1 MAAPFIPIVYA
12 LAGVYVRAKTKEMA
26 KRLTAAGFRKTSEGV
41 VKSKA
46 NIIDATKDNIIRLI
60 TRGIAKAK
68 TSNPNKPV
76 TLSGRNKPRTKII
89 RRGDDKPPE
98 AQTSIPKTNR
108 TVNVKFDKSQKLS
121 RFQNAGKPSTTT
133 SPGTTTPFTRIKTGK
148 RTSPVAPT
156 AVSAAG
162 ERPTI
167 DSKPLPKGPKV
178 SSSSP
183 KQPGYSRTGP
193 KADKLPRTKPT
204 GESKVAKS
212 GVLML
217 MSSGPSGLGSGKDA
231 MLEVAREAGF
241 KNVDT
246 APPIN
251 TLQRVIKPKTKPAT
265 VKKQLSAFGS
275 AFKKARANKE
285 YSFTFK
291 DKKYTTRYKEE
302 TVAEHKKKFQKKK

>member
-1 MAAPFIPIVYA
+1 MAPVVLVLGNMAVQVTSA
-12 LAGVYVRAKTKEMA
+12 LIRKQLMKLGFKAAKNYKKYSNVTKVTRDNAANVLNKAQKLSDELRPSSRDLA
-26 KRLTAAGFRKTSEGV
+26 K
-41 VKSKA
+41 
-46 NIIDATKDNIIRLI
+46 
-60 TRGIAKAK
+60 
-68 TSNPNKPV
+68 KP
-76 TLSGRNKPRTKII
+76 KII
-89 RRGDDKPPE
+89 RRKPDEKPPQ
-98 AQTSIPKTNR
+98 AQTSVPKTNR
-108 TVNVKFDKSQKLS
+108 TVNAKFDKSQKLS

-183 KQPGYSRTGP
+183 KQPGYPRTGP
-193 KADKLPRTKPT
+193 KADNPLKNKPT
-204 GESKVAKS
+204 GESKATRS
-212 GVLML
+212 DR
-217 MSSGPSGLGSGKDA
+217 PSGLGSGKGA
-231 MLEVAREAGF
+231 MLEIAREAGF

-251 TLQRVIKPKTKPAT
+251 TLEKIVKPKARPAT
-265 VKKQLSAFGS
+265 VKRELSAFGK
-275 AFKKARANKE
+275 AFKKARADRE

-302 TVAEHKKKFQKKK
+302 TVAEHKKKFQKKKK

>member
-1 MAAPFIPIVYA
+1 MAPVVLVLGNMAVQVTSA
-12 LAGVYVRAKTKEMA
+12 LIRKQLMKLGFKAAKNYKKYSNVTKVTRDNAANVLNKAQKLSDELRPSSRDLA
-26 KRLTAAGFRKTSEGV
+26 K
-41 VKSKA
+41 
-46 NIIDATKDNIIRLI
+46 
-60 TRGIAKAK
+60 
-68 TSNPNKPV
+68 KP
-76 TLSGRNKPRTKII
+76 KII
-89 RRGDDKPPE
+89 RRKPDEKPPE

-108 TVNVKFDKSQKLS
+108 TVNAKFDKSQKLS

-183 KQPGYSRTGP
+183 KQPGYPRTGP
-193 KADKLPRTKPT
+193 KADKPLKNKPT
-204 GESKVAKS
+204 GESKATRS
-212 GVLML
+212 DR
-217 MSSGPSGLGSGKDA
+217 PSGLGSGKSA

-241 KNVDT
+241 RNVDT

-251 TLQRVIKPKTKPAT
+251 TLEKVIKPKARPAA
-265 VKKQLSAFGS
+265 VKKQLSAFGK
-275 AFKKARANKE
+275 AFKKARADRE

-302 TVAEHKKKFQKKK
+302 TVAEHKKKFQKKKK

>member
-1 MAAPFIPIVYA
+1 MAPVVLVLGNMVVQVTSA
-12 LAGVYVRAKTKEMA
+12 LIRKQLMKLGFKAAKNYKKYSNVTKVT
-26 KRLTAAGFRKTSEGV
+26 RDNAANV
-41 VKSKA
+41 LNKA
-46 NIIDATKDNIIRLI
+46 QKLSDELR
-60 TRGIAKAK
+60 
-68 TSNPNKPV
+68 P
-76 TLSGRNKPRTKII
+76 SGRDLAKKPKII
-89 RRGDDKPPE
+89 RRKPDEKPPQ

-108 TVNVKFDKSQKLS
+108 TVNAKFDKSQKLS

-178 SSSSP
+178 SSGSP
-183 KQPGYSRTGP
+183 KQPGYPRTGP
-193 KADKLPRTKPT
+193 KADKLPRNKPT
-204 GESKVAKS
+204 GESKVTRSAR
-212 GVLML
+212 
-217 MSSGPSGLGSGKDA
+217 PSGLGSGKDA

-241 KNVDT
+241 KNVDK
-246 APPIN
+246 APPPN
-251 TLQRVIKPKTKPAT
+251 TLEKVVKPKAKPAV

>member
-1 MAAPFIPIVYA
+1 MAPVVLVLGNMVVQVTSA
-12 LAGVYVRAKTKEMA
+12 LIRKQLMKLGFKAAKNYKKYSNVTKVT
-26 KRLTAAGFRKTSEGV
+26 RDNAANV
-41 VKSKA
+41 LNKA
-46 NIIDATKDNIIRLI
+46 QKLSDELR
-60 TRGIAKAK
+60 
-68 TSNPNKPV
+68 P
-76 TLSGRNKPRTKII
+76 SGRDLAKKPKII
-89 RRGDDKPPE
+89 RRKPDEKPPE
-98 AQTSIPKTNR
+98 SQTSIPKTNR
-108 TVNVKFDKSQKLS
+108 TVNAKFDRSQKLS
-121 RFQNAGKPSTTT
+121 KFQNAGKPSTTT

-183 KQPGYSRTGP
+183 KQPGYPRTGP
-193 KADKLPRTKPT
+193 KADKLPRSKPT
-204 GESKVAKS
+204 GESKVTRS
-212 GVLML
+212 DR
-217 MSSGPSGLGSGKDA
+217 PSGLGSGKDA
-231 MLEVAREAGF
+231 MLEIAREAGF
-241 KNVDT
+241 RNVDT
-246 APPIN
+246 TPPIN
-251 TLQRVIKPKTKPAT
+251 TLQKVIKPKAKPAT

>member
-1 MAAPFIPIVYA
+1 MAPVVLVLGNMAVQVTSA
-12 LAGVYVRAKTKEMA
+12 LIRKQLMKLGFKAAKNYKKYSNVTKVTRDNAANVLNKAQKLSDELRPSSRDLA
-26 KRLTAAGFRKTSEGV
+26 K
-41 VKSKA
+41 
-46 NIIDATKDNIIRLI
+46 
-60 TRGIAKAK
+60 
-68 TSNPNKPV
+68 KP
-76 TLSGRNKPRTKII
+76 KII
-89 RRGDDKPPE
+89 RRKPDEKPPQ
-98 AQTSIPKTNR
+98 AQTSVPRTNR
-108 TVNVKFDKSQKLS
+108 TVNAKFDKSQKLS

-183 KQPGYSRTGP
+183 KQPGYPRTGP
-193 KADKLPRTKPT
+193 KADKSLQNKPAA
-204 GESKVAKS
+204 ESKVTRS
-212 GVLML
+212 D
-217 MSSGPSGLGSGKDA
+217 SPSGLGSGKGA
-231 MLEVAREAGF
+231 MLEIAREAGF

-251 TLQRVIKPKTKPAT
+251 TLERVVKPKARPAT
-265 VKKQLSAFGS
+265 VKRELSAFGS

-302 TVAEHKKKFQKKK
+302 TVAEHKKKFQKKKK

>member
-1 MAAPFIPIVYA
+1 MAPVVLVLGNMVVQVTSA
-12 LAGVYVRAKTKEMA
+12 LIRKQLMKLGFKAAKNYKKYSNVTKVT
-26 KRLTAAGFRKTSEGV
+26 RDNAANV
-41 VKSKA
+41 LNKA
-46 NIIDATKDNIIRLI
+46 QKLSDELR
-60 TRGIAKAK
+60 
-68 TSNPNKPV
+68 P
-76 TLSGRNKPRTKII
+76 SGRDLAKKPKII
-89 RRGDDKPPE
+89 RRKPDEKPPQ

-108 TVNVKFDKSQKLS
+108 TVNAKFDRSQKLS

-178 SSSSP
+178 SSDSP
-183 KQPGYSRTGP
+183 KQPGYPRTGP
-193 KADKLPRTKPT
+193 KADKLPRNKPT
-204 GESKVAKS
+204 GESKVTRS
-212 GVLML
+212 DR
-217 MSSGPSGLGSGKDA
+217 PSGLGSGKGA
-231 MLEVAREAGF
+231 MLEIAREAGF
-241 KNVDT
+241 RNVDT

-251 TLQRVIKPKTKPAT
+251 TLQKVIKPKAKPAT

-275 AFKKARANKE
+275 AFKKARADKE

>member
-1 MAAPFIPIVYA
+1 MPAPVVLVLGNMVVQVTSA
-12 LAGVYVRAKTKEMA
+12 LIRKQLMK
-26 KRLTAAGFRKTSEGV
+26 LGFRVAKDYKKYSNVTKV
-41 VKSKA
+41 TRDNAANVLNKA
-46 NIIDATKDNIIRLI
+46 QKLSDELRPSSRDL
-60 TRGIAKAK
+60 AK
-68 TSNPNKPV
+68 KP
-76 TLSGRNKPRTKII
+76 KII
-89 RRGDDKPPE
+89 RRKPDEKPPE

-108 TVNVKFDKSQKLS
+108 TVNAKFDKSQKLS
-121 RFQNAGKPSTTT
+121 RFQNAGKPSTKTP
-133 SPGTTTPFTRIKTGK
+133 PGTITPFTRIKTGK
-148 RTSPVAPT
+148 RTSPAGPT

-183 KQPGYSRTGP
+183 KQPGFPRTGP
-193 KADKLPRTKPT
+193 KADKLPRGKPT
-204 GESKVAKS
+204 GESKVTRS

-241 KNVDT
+241 KNVDK
-246 APPIN
+246 APPPN
-251 TLQRVIKPKTKPAT
+251 TLERVVKPKARPAT

-275 AFKKARANKE
+275 AFKKARASKK

-291 DKKYTTRYKEE
+291 DKEYTTRYKEE
-302 TVAEHKKKFQKKK
+302 TVAEHKKKFKK

>member
-1 MAAPFIPIVYA
+1 MAPVVLVLGNMVVQVTSA
-12 LAGVYVRAKTKEMA
+12 LIRKQLMKLGFKAAKNYKKYSNVTKVTRDNAANVLNKAQKLSDELRPSSRDLA
-26 KRLTAAGFRKTSEGV
+26 K
-41 VKSKA
+41 
-46 NIIDATKDNIIRLI
+46 
-60 TRGIAKAK
+60 
-68 TSNPNKPV
+68 KP
-76 TLSGRNKPRTKII
+76 KII
-89 RRGDDKPPE
+89 RRKPDEKPPE

-108 TVNVKFDKSQKLS
+108 TVNAKFDKSQKLS

-183 KQPGYSRTGP
+183 KQPGYPRTGP
-193 KADKLPRTKPT
+193 KADKLPRTKPA
-204 GESKVAKS
+204 GESKVTRSAR
-212 GVLML
+212 
-217 MSSGPSGLGSGKDA
+217 PSGLGSGKGA
-231 MLEVAREAGF
+231 MLEIAREAGF

-246 APPIN
+246 APPTS
-251 TLQRVIKPKTKPAT
+251 TLEKVVKPKARPDT

-302 TVAEHKKKFQKKK
+302 TVAEHKKKFQKKKK

>member
-26 KRLTAAGFRKTSEGV
+26 KRLTAAGFRKASEGV

-108 TVNVKFDKSQKLS
+108 TVNAKFDKSQKLS

-133 SPGTTTPFTRIKTGK
+133 SPGTTTPFTRIKTGT
-148 RTSPVAPT
+148 RTSPVGPT

-178 SSSSP
+178 SSRSS
-183 KQPGYSRTGP
+183 KQPGYPRTGP
-193 KADKLPRTKPT
+193 KTDKLPRSKPT
-204 GESKVAKS
+204 GESKVTRSVK
-212 GVLML
+212 
-217 MSSGPSGLGSGKDA
+217 PSGLGSGKGA
-231 MLEVAREAGF
+231 MLEIAREAGF
-241 KNVDT
+241 KNVDI
-246 APPIN
+246 APPPS
-251 TLQRVIKPKTKPAT
+251 TLEKVIKPKARPTA
-265 VKKQLSAFGS
+265 VKKELSAFGK
-275 AFKKARANKE
+275 AFKKARADRE

-302 TVAEHKKKFQKKK
+302 TVAEHKKKFPEKKK

>member
-1 MAAPFIPIVYA
+1 MPAPVVLVLGNMAVQVGSA
-12 LAGVYVRAKTKEMA
+12 LIRKQLMK
-26 KRLTAAGFRKTSEGV
+26 LGFRVAKDYKKYSN
-41 VKSKA
+41 VKKVTRDNAANVLNKA
-46 NIIDATKDNIIRLI
+46 QKLSDELRPSSRDL
-60 TRGIAKAK
+60 AK
-68 TSNPNKPV
+68 KP
-76 TLSGRNKPRTKII
+76 KII
-89 RRGDDKPPE
+89 RRKPDEKPPE

-108 TVNVKFDKSQKLS
+108 TVNAKFDKSQKLS

-183 KQPGYSRTGP
+183 KQPGYPRTGP
-193 KADKLPRTKPT
+193 KADKLPRSKPA
-204 GESKVAKS
+204 GESKVTRSARP
-212 GVLML
+212 L
-217 MSSGPSGLGSGKDA
+217 GLDSGKDA

-251 TLQRVIKPKTKPAT
+251 TLQKVIKPKAKPAT

-275 AFKKARANKE
+275 AFKKARASKK

-291 DKKYTTRYKEE
+291 DKEYTTRYKEE
-302 TVAEHKKKFQKKK
+302 TVAEHKKKFKK